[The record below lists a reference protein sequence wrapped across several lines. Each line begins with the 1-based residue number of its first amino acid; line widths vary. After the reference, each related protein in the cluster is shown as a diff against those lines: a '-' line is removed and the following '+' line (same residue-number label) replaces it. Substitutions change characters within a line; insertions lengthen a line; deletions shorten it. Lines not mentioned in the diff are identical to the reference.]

1 MRFLK
6 TLTPLIALLVLSV
19 SAWAQ
24 DKAASKPASADSLS
38 GSYKGKGNSDATG
51 EFPLTVDVKVAN
63 GKVTGTISS
72 PQGDAAITDGTY
84 TDGKITLKFDAAGN
98 EGNVTAEYK
107 DGKIVG
113 TWTLAGINGTL
124 DLSRAGAEPAAT
136 MAGPAASSSSSGAGA
151 ASSGAGGASAA
162 MLTGEWDATASVGGM
177 DYPFTLKLVVDGEKV
192 TGNTTNQMGTVDIK
206 TGSLSSGK
214 ITLAIETPQF
224 TFTLTGTIK
233 DGKLVGEITSDQFQ
247 GTWEAKKK

>member
-1 MRFLK
+1 MKFLK
-6 TLTPLIALLVLSV
+6 MFTPLIALMVLSA

-24 DKAASKPASADSLS
+24 DKADSKPASADSLT
-38 GSYKGKGNSDATG
+38 GAYKGKGNSDATG
-51 EFPLTVDVKVAN
+51 EFPLSVDVKIAN

-72 PQGDAAITDGTY
+72 PQGDAQITDGTY
-84 TDGKITLKFDAAGN
+84 ADGHITLKFDAAGN
-98 EGNVTAEYK
+98 EGTVTAEYK
-107 DGKIVG
+107 DGKITG

-124 DLSRAGAEPAAT
+124 DLSRGGAEAAAPAA
-136 MAGPAASSSSSGAGA
+136 ASAPAASPSSGG
-151 ASSGAGGASAA
+151 SGGGASAA
-162 MLTGEWDATASVGGM
+162 TLSGEWDATASVGGM
-177 DYPFTLKLVVDGEKV
+177 DYPFTLKLVVDGEKI

-206 TGSLSSGK
+206 TGSLSAGK

>member
-1 MRFLK
+1 MKFLK
-6 TLTPLIALLVLSV
+6 TFTPLIALLVLSA

-24 DKAASKPASADSLS
+24 DKAAAKPASADSLS

-51 EFPLTVDVKVAN
+51 EFPLSVDVKVAGN
-63 GKVTGTISS
+63 KVTGKISS
-72 PQGDAAITDGTY
+72 PQGDADITDGTY
-84 TDGKITLKFDAAGN
+84 ADGHITLKFDAAGN
-98 EGNVTAEYK
+98 EGTVTAEYK
-107 DGKIVG
+107 DGKITG
-113 TWTLAGINGTL
+113 TWALAGINGTL
-124 DLSRAGAEPAAT
+124 DLSRGGVEAAAAAPATA
-136 MAGPAASSSSSGAGA
+136 PAASGSSA
-151 ASSGAGGASAA
+151 GAGGGAPEA

-177 DYPFTLKLVVDGEKV
+177 DYPFTLKLVVDGEKI

-206 TGSLSSGK
+206 TGTRNGDK

-224 TFTLTGTIK
+224 NFTLTATMK